1 MHTQPD
7 DDYVD
12 DDDALPDLDDALA
25 EDDGLDD
32 DPEEAAPQLE
42 STERQTWRA
51 YAAATLAGIPFSL
64 PLERAT
70 ERAAE
75 VADRMVLLERQ
86 RFGS

>member
-25 EDDGLDD
+25 EDDELD
-32 DPEEAAPQLE
+32 DPEEPAPQLE